1 MNHTDTHDADD
12 THDAAVV
19 TIVTVHISLRAAD
32 GQPNSRAAR
41 RWLAAEIR
49 DLTGL
54 AVAGRPDADC
64 LDGSEDDGE
73 PAPYY
78 EVTAIAFRQAGPEE

>member
-1 MNHTDTHDADD
+1 MNHTDTHGAND
-12 THDAAVV
+12 TNDGRDTAVV
-19 TIVTVHISLRAAD
+19 TVDISVRAAD
-32 GQPNSRAAR
+32 GQPDPQAAR

-54 AVAGRPDADC
+54 AVAGCPDSDSRDSAEEDSEVTAD
-64 LDGSEDDGE
+64 
-73 PAPYY
+73 Y